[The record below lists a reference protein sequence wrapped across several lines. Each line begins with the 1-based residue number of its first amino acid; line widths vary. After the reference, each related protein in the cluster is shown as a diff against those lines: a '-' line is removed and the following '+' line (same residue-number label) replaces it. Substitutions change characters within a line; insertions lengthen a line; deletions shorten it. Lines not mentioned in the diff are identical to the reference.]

1 VTPTQRAALA
11 LRPGPVLDDGERD
24 LWAHAV
30 DRQDSWM
37 LCGPDRA
44 SMRWGYENG
53 FRDKLTSLG
62 QLLADIGHRTN
73 PPLKPHHDQ
82 AWLNEVMRKL
92 TLGIL

>member
-1 VTPTQRAALA
+1 
-11 LRPGPVLDDGERD
+11 
-24 LWAHAV
+24 
-30 DRQDSWM
+30 
-37 LCGPDRA
+37 
-44 SMRWGYENG
+44 MRWGYENG